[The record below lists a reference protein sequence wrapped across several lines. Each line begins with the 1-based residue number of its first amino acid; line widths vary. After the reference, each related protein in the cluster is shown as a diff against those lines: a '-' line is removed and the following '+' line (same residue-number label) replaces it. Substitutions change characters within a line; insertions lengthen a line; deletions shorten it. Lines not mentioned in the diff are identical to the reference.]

1 MFNKER
7 YSKGSHTVLD
17 IKYHFVRKTKYSY
30 KILKGDLALRIR
42 NLLKIIAAEK
52 GITIVKGNI
61 RPDHIHVLVSAPA
74 YFSPSKV
81 AQLLKGKSSYKLQK
95 EFPNLKKR
103 YWRQH
108 IWSRGYFCATV
119 GVVTEELVKKYIEHQ
134 GEEDKDFKVWDE
146 KTDDDKKKAN
156 EILNSLY

>member
-1 MFNKER
+1 MFNKDR

-17 IKYHFVRKTKYSY
+17 IKYHFVWKTKYSY

-52 GITIVKGNI
+52 GISIIKGNI
-61 RPDHIHVLVSAPA
+61 RPDHIHVLVGAPA

-81 AQLLKGKSSYKLQK
+81 AQLLKGKSSYRLQK

-103 YWRQH
+103 YWGQH

-119 GVVTEELVKKYIEHQ
+119 GAVTEELVKKYIEHQ

-146 KTDDDKKKAN
+146 NTDEAKKKAN

>member
-1 MFNKER
+1 MFNKDR

-17 IKYHFVRKTKYSY
+17 IKYHFVWKTKYSY

-52 GITIVKGNI
+52 GITVIKGNI
-61 RPDHIHVLVSAPA
+61 RPDHIHVLVNVPA

-81 AQLLKGKSSYKLQK
+81 AQLLKGKSSYRLQK
-95 EFPNLKKR
+95 EFPNLRKK
-103 YWRQH
+103 YWGQH
-108 IWSRGYFCATV
+108 IWGRGYFCATV
-119 GVVTEELVKKYIEHQ
+119 GAVTEELVKKYIEHQ
-134 GEEDKDFKVWDE
+134 GETDKDFKVWDE
-146 KTDDDKKKAN
+146 ETDDTKKKVN